1 MVCPREDER
10 HEEGRGN
17 QMERDEQ
24 WAKRLRV
31 AGRHTHVHAESAIWG
46 ARADLR
52 YIITGR
58 SCSVRGCRDK
68 RETVSV
74 EACDV
79 PRCDTEHPRQWF
91 DENRVHHPVAPCRPS
106 PVPPRSYRLAAED
119 PTEFG
124 AIYHN
129 RPPLAA
135 RGPFSAFPP

>member
-1 MVCPREDER
+1 IVCPRKDER
-10 HEEGRGN
+10 KEGGRGN
-17 QMERDEQ
+17 QMERDRQ

-46 ARADLR
+46 ARADMR

-58 SCSVRGCRDK
+58 SCSVRG
-68 RETVSV
+68 
-74 EACDV
+74 
-79 PRCDTEHPRQWF
+79 
-91 DENRVHHPVAPCRPS
+91 ENRMHHPAAPCRPS

-135 RGPFSAFPP
+135 RDPFSVFPP